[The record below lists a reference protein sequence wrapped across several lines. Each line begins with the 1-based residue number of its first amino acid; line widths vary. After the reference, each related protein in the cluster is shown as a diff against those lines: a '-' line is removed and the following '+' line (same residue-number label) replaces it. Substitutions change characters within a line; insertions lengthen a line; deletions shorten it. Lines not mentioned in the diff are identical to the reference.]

1 MLPGRMPAGAATT
14 LAKHRSGPVTDDVFS
29 PAPLPKGPDV
39 ATITTDP
46 STTPTTAGDLLGSWV
61 IAFSAGIGHDPRHG
75 SSRVMTTFL
84 EQGDVVAF
92 LAPGS
97 IFSDD
102 TRTYQRSGHGR
113 WVAIAGGGLSYRY
126 GAYTY
131 NDRGAHTGEAHVRAS
146 VAFDPATGEL
156 TGTYERRDL
165 DVRGNLCRFRSG
177 TLRGFRSESLLHFL
191 PTTRPMAASDAV
203 PVA

>member
-1 MLPGRMPAGAATT
+1 VATFTPNATT
-14 LAKHRSGPVTDDVFS
+14 AR
-29 PAPLPKGPDV
+29 
-39 ATITTDP
+39 
-46 STTPTTAGDLLGSWV
+46 STTGELLGSWA
-61 IAFSAGIGHDPRHG
+61 ITFSAGIGHDPRQG
-75 SSRVMTTFL
+75 SSRILTTFL

-97 IFSDD
+97 IFGDD

-113 WVAIAGGGLSYRY
+113 WVASAGGGLSYRY

-131 NDRGAHTGEAHVRAS
+131 NDRGAHTGEVHVRAD
-146 VAFDPATGEL
+146 VALDPATGEL

-177 TLRGFRSESLLHFL
+177 TVRGIRSESLLHFM
-191 PTTRPMAASDAV
+191 PTTRPMAAGDAF

>member
-1 MLPGRMPAGAATT
+1 MATFTPNATT
-14 LAKHRSGPVTDDVFS
+14 AR
-29 PAPLPKGPDV
+29 
-39 ATITTDP
+39 
-46 STTPTTAGDLLGSWV
+46 PTSSDLLGSWAV
-61 IAFSAGIGHDPRHG
+61 TFSAGIGHDLRHG
-75 SSRVMTTFL
+75 SSRVLTTFL

-97 IFSDD
+97 IVGDD

-113 WVAIAGGGLSYRY
+113 WVSTAGGGLSYRY

-131 NDRGAHTGEAHVRAS
+131 NDRGAHAGEAHVRVEVILDA
-146 VAFDPATGEL
+146 ATGEL

-177 TLRGFRSESLLHFL
+177 TVRGLRAESLLHFV
-191 PTTRPMAASDAV
+191 PTSRPMTAGDAR